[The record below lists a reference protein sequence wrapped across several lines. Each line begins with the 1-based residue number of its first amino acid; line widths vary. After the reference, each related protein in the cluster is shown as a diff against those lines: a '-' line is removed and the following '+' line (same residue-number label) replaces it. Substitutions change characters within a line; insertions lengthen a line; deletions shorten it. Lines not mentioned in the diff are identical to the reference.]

1 MKNIVIIAALL
12 LAMTSCKKEDP
23 KPTQA
28 EIQAMSK
35 AHKVM

>member
-1 MKNIVIIAALL
+1 MKNLMIIAAIL
-12 LAMTSCKKEDP
+12 LALTRCKKDDP

-28 EIQAMSK
+28 EIQAMAK